1 MKRKLGLRRQIT
13 LSLVTMVMG
22 VILLSV
28 VGSYAFY
35 GLIIAYSPGSISET
49 WIPSGVE
56 LVWIVGT
63 TIAALILAGSVAIRL
78 SRRILTPLH
87 AVAGSLRDVAQGK
100 LDARAVVDS
109 HASEEAA
116 ELARNFN
123 ALAERLQNTTREQQF
138 WNAAVAHELRTPVTI
153 LRGRLQGLAEGVFT
167 PGPAIFEGLL
177 RQVEG
182 LSRLIEDLRVVNL
195 NESGH
200 LELDLSPAD
209 LSLDVADVV
218 QMFSSSLTERGLNLT
233 VTLPASAVVV
243 CDAIRIRQ
251 ALMALLENALKYAN
265 PGPLHVALK
274 TTPAYCELQVADSG
288 PGIPATIA
296 DHVFEAFRRGDPSR
310 SRHSGGSGLGLA
322 VVNAIV
328 RAHGGTASCRPTGS
342 GGTLFLLRWP
352 MIDMDADT
360 IVSTSTH
367 NTTHSL
373 GS

>member
-63 TIAALILAGSVAIRL
+63 TVAALILAGSVAIRL

-218 QMFSSSLTERGLNLT
+218 QMFSGSLQARGLDVHIRLAAPVNVL
-233 VTLPASAVVV
+233 

-251 ALMALLENALKYAN
+251 ALMALLENALKYAT
-265 PGPLHVALK
+265 PGMLYVTLEVSPEFCELHV
-274 TTPAYCELQVADSG
+274 EDSG
-288 PGIPATIA
+288 PGIAPETAA
-296 DHVFEAFRRGDPSR
+296 SVFEAFRRGDPSR
-310 SRHSGGSGLGLA
+310 SRHTGGSGLGLA
-322 VVNAIV
+322 VVRAIAE
-328 RAHGGTASCRPTGS
+328 AHGGHATCQAAAS
-342 GGTLFLLRWP
+342 GGTVFSIRWP
-352 MIDMDADT
+352 LPDGTTRSMTMKPT
-360 IVSTSTH
+360 QYTSH
-367 NTTHSL
+367 RQR
-373 GS
+373 